1 MGYGFR
7 RLLGIATGRPQPS
20 ASFVPDGSSRPAGG
34 PAVEKGVLL
43 PAGLIDVHSHHYP
56 DSYLD
61 ACRRPDSGLEHYIRD
76 DGRLVVLQDGAVA
89 AAVPQPLP
97 GMDHRLAMMDAAGV
111 SHQVLSVS
119 APNVFRL
126 PPALRIPLTRD
137 LNDEF
142 GDVVGSSA
150 GRLRYFAS
158 LPLPDVDAALAE
170 LARVGDRPGVAGVML
185 CTTVDRRT
193 LDDAHLAP
201 LWEELSRRSTVVFV
215 HPTTACCTEGLRDFA
230 LSLALDF
237 LAETTNAIGRL
248 IYSGTLERYPGIRWI
263 FSHLGGTVPF
273 VHHRFD
279 NYAKQ
284 FPEISRHITRKP
296 SEQLRELFFD
306 TASTHAAAM
315 RCAFDTFPASQFMFG
330 TDYPH
335 VPGGMHAFVDTLQAA
350 GLSAADFARVRWQNA
365 VALLPGFNCTDLP
378 ESVDPAD
385 GEEHDDDQ

>member
-1 MGYGFR
+1 MPG
-7 RLLGIATGRPQPS
+7 
-20 ASFVPDGSSRPAGG
+20 GSSRPAGG

-97 GMDHRLAMMDAAGV
+97 SMAHRLAMMDEV
-111 SHQVLSVS
+111 DVDIQVMSVS

-126 PPALRIPLTRD
+126 PRDLRVPLTRD
-137 LNDEF
+137 LNAEF
-142 GDVVGSSA
+142 GDLIEESA
-150 GRLRYFAS
+150 GRLRFFAS
-158 LPLPDVDAALAE
+158 LPLPDIDASLTE
-170 LARVGDRPGVAGVML
+170 LDRVIGRPGVVGVML
-185 CTTVDRRT
+185 CTTVDRWT
-193 LDDAHLAP
+193 LDDAHFAP
-201 LWEELSRRSTVVFV
+201 LWEELSRRRAVVFV
-215 HPTTACCTEGLRDFA
+215 HPTTACCTEGLREFA

-248 IYSGTLERYPGIRWI
+248 IYSGTLERYPDIRWI

-279 NYAKQ
+279 NYAGQ
-284 FPEISRHITRKP
+284 FPEIGRNITRRP
-296 SEQLRELFFD
+296 SEQLRDLFFD
-306 TASTHAAAM
+306 TVSTHPAAM
-315 RCAFDTFPASQFMFG
+315 RCAFETFDISKFTFG

-335 VPGGMHAFVDTLQAA
+335 VPGGLRIFVDALEAA
-350 GLSAADFARVRWQNA
+350 GLPAEDLARVSRHNA
-365 VALLPGFNCTDLP
+365 AELLGI
-378 ESVDPAD
+378 
-385 GEEHDDDQ
+385 G

>member
-1 MGYGFR
+1 M
-7 RLLGIATGRPQPS
+7 S
-20 ASFVPDGSSRPAGG
+20 
-34 PAVEKGVLL
+34 
-43 PAGLIDVHSHHYP
+43 AGLIDVHSHHYP

-61 ACRRPDSGLEHYIRD
+61 ACRRSDSGLEHYIRD

-97 GMDHRLAMMDAAGV
+97 GMDHRLAMMDEV
-111 SHQVLSVS
+111 NSEVQVLSVS

-126 PPALRIPLTRD
+126 PAGLRIPLTRD

-142 GDVVGSSA
+142 EDLVGASG
-150 GRLRYFAS
+150 GRLRFFAN
-158 LPLPDVDAALAE
+158 LPLPDVDASLAE
-170 LARVGDRPGVAGVML
+170 LDRVLDRSGVVGAML

-193 LDDAHLAP
+193 LDDPHLRP
-201 LWEELSRRSTVVFV
+201 LWEELSRRRAVVFV

-248 IYSGTLERYPGIRWI
+248 IYSGTFERYPQINWI

-284 FPEISRHITRKP
+284 FPEAGRHITRLP

-306 TASTHAAAM
+306 TASTHSAAM
-315 RCAFDTFPASQFMFG
+315 RCAFETFDIGQFVFG

-335 VPGGMHAFVDTLQAA
+335 VPGGMTAFVQALDAA
-350 GLSAADFARVRWQNA
+350 GLSAADLARVGRHNA
-365 VALLPGFNCTDLP
+365 AALLGIAEGNGQPG
-378 ESVDPAD
+378 
-385 GEEHDDDQ
+385 

>member
-1 MGYGFR
+1 M
-7 RLLGIATGRPQPS
+7 
-20 ASFVPDGSSRPAGG
+20 
-34 PAVEKGVLL
+34 

-61 ACRRPDSGLEHYIRD
+61 ACRRSDSGLEHYVRD

-97 GMDHRLAMMDAAGV
+97 GMDHRLAMMDDV
-111 SHQVLSVS
+111 DVDVQVLSVS

-126 PPALRIPLTRD
+126 PPALRLPLTRD

-142 GDVVGSSA
+142 GDIVGASG
-150 GRLRYFAS
+150 GRLRFFAS
-158 LPLPDVDAALAE
+158 LPLPDIDAALAE
-170 LARVGDRPGVAGVML
+170 LDRVLDRPGVVGVML

-201 LWEELSRRSTVVFV
+201 LWEELSRRRAVVFV

-248 IYSGTLERYPGIRWI
+248 IYSGTFERHPGIRWV

-273 VHHRFD
+273 VYHRFD
-279 NYAKQ
+279 NYARQ
-284 FPEISRHITRKP
+284 FPEVRRHITRKP

-306 TASTHAAAM
+306 TATTHAAAM
-315 RCAFDTFPASQFMFG
+315 RCAFETFAVSQFVFG

-335 VPGGMHAFVDTLQAA
+335 VPGGMRVFVDTLEAA
-350 GLSAADFARVRWQNA
+350 GLPTEDLARVGRRNA
-365 VALLPGFNCTDLP
+365 AALLGIG
-378 ESVDPAD
+378 D
-385 GEEHDDDQ
+385 GSHGRGS